1 MKTLRQR
8 LLIAVGISAGLLASM
23 NLFAQE
29 VKHVTPGAYTI
40 DSQSEYLTVVKS
52 IDDLAG
58 KLYQAHQTYPGL
70 TYAHVYDA
78 SGTLMGFTVTGV
90 PKSSTADEISGYL
103 MELEALGNAV
113 HTMDESFLPNSKNNR
128 LTSRVSKKKAIES
141 MTQAENTDTMHASGA
156 APGQAASSYNY

>member
-29 VKHVTPGAYTI
+29 VKPRTQTYMI
-40 DSQSEYLTVVKS
+40 DSQAEYLTVVKS
-52 IDDLAG
+52 ISDLAA
-58 KLYQAHQTYPGL
+58 KVYQAHQTYPGL

-78 SGTLMGFTVTGV
+78 SGALMGFTVTGV
-90 PKSSTADEISGYL
+90 PQSSTADEISGYL

-113 HTMDESFLPNSKNNR
+113 HTMDDSFLPESKNTR
-128 LTSRVSKKKAIES
+128 LTSRVSKRKAIES
-141 MTQAENTDTMHASGA
+141 MSPAENTETMHASGA
-156 APGQAASSYNY
+156 TPAEAASSYK